1 MIASSLYYPHLE
13 KNEQFQVY
21 ELERTPLEIPETL
34 NMTLSTKQIKE
45 TGGISLLSI
54 VIQHRLFYKLQGLD
68 ESNTQQA
75 NNKTAKTKKKK
86 KKEKTDKNGKKRVI
100 KIQNEY
106 LLFLFA
112 PFSRTHYPLPG
123 LRDQVLGFF
132 RFLKQQKWNKK

>member
-54 VIQHRLFYKLQGLD
+54 VMQHRLFYKLQGLD

-86 KKEKTDKNGKKRVI
+86 EKRKDR
-100 KIQNEY
+100 
-106 LLFLFA
+106 
-112 PFSRTHYPLPG
+112 
-123 LRDQVLGFF
+123 
-132 RFLKQQKWNKK
+132 QKWEKKSN